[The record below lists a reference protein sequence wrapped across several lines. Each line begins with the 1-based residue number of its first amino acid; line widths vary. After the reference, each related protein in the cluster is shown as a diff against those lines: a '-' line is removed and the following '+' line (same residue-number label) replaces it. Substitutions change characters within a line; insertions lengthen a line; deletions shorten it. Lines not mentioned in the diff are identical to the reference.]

1 MNLAIFISGEG
12 TNCENIIRY
21 FADNAYINVS
31 LVVSNKKDA
40 YGLERA
46 KALGIP
52 TCIATKEVFSIPS
65 TTTSTPERYRFHCSS
80 RLSIDDT
87 GLPHRCLPQKDYQ
100 PPPSPTS

>member
-52 TCIATKEVFSIPS
+52 T
-65 TTTSTPERYRFHCSS
+65 
-80 RLSIDDT
+80 
-87 GLPHRCLPQKDYQ
+87 
-100 PPPSPTS
+100 

>member
-31 LVVSNKKDA
+31 LVVSA

-52 TCIATKEVFSIPS
+52 T
-65 TTTSTPERYRFHCSS
+65 
-80 RLSIDDT
+80 
-87 GLPHRCLPQKDYQ
+87 
-100 PPPSPTS
+100 